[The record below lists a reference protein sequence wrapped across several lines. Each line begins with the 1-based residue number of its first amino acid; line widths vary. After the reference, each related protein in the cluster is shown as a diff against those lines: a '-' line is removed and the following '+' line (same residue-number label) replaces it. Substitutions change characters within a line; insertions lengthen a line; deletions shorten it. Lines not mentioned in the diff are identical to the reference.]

1 MIAIISVAAMSAGIA
16 WLASHESTS
25 RDAYLLGGQA
35 FSASE
40 ISAMEAAFGQAKLNT
55 YTIEGNR
62 LRVVPGQQAAYMAAL
77 VDHGALPA
85 GFGDYLTAATVS
97 VGPFTSRSQQ
107 DEIIKNA
114 KQKELA
120 LIIRSMQGIDRAAVH
135 YDTQKKGG
143 LRSATITTASVSVKP
158 LGNQPLDEAKV
169 PMIRHLVAG
178 AIAGLAPESVT
189 VVDLNGRMYSG
200 SSSTTSGGYS
210 LSSAMDDPYLSR
222 VKQYQAMYEA
232 TIRNA
237 LAYVPGATISVH
249 VELDRELV
257 HRTERETNATA
268 REHTHVDLAA
278 LTPKLVTASV
288 GVPSTY
294 YEGLWQRRNASLG
307 NSATPPLAS
316 IEKEESE
323 KIRGHVARL
332 LPQGPTGLP
341 SAAPSVMVT
350 TFSSIPFNDAPPA
363 VAVPELMPLFT
374 EPWALAVIAV
384 LAISGFLIIGRRRQ
398 AQPPAFGGTPKSRVD
413 TSRVDAARNEP
424 RPPHVGR
431 PVTAPSLREELAEIV
446 RDNPEASANVLRT
459 WIGNGS

>member
-1 MIAIISVAAMSAGIA
+1 
-16 WLASHESTS
+16 
-25 RDAYLLGGQA
+25 
-35 FSASE
+35 
-40 ISAMEAAFGQAKLNT
+40 
-55 YTIEGNR
+55 
-62 LRVVPGQQAAYMAAL
+62 
-77 VDHGALPA
+77 
-85 GFGDYLTAATVS
+85 
-97 VGPFTSRSQQ
+97 
-107 DEIIKNA
+107 
-114 KQKELA
+114 
-120 LIIRSMQGIDRAAVH
+120 
-135 YDTQKKGG
+135 
-143 LRSATITTASVSVKP
+143 
-158 LGNQPLDEAKV
+158 
-169 PMIRHLVAG
+169 
-178 AIAGLAPESVT
+178 
-189 VVDLNGRMYSG
+189 
-200 SSSTTSGGYS
+200 
-210 LSSAMDDPYLSR
+210 MDDPYLSR

-307 NSATPPLAS
+307 TASLGTASMGTAAAPPLAA

-350 TFSSIPFNDAPPA
+350 TFSSIPFNDAPPT
-363 VAVPELMPLFT
+363 VAVPELMPSFT
-374 EPWALAVIAV
+374 EPWTLAVIAV
-384 LAISGFLIIGRRRQ
+384 LAVIGFLIVGRRRQ
-398 AQPPAFGGTPKSRVD
+398 AQPAAFGSAAKSRVD